1 MTGLLGLSAYLL
13 LLYRLVKTSS
23 MRFRSSIVSASLPL
37 AFMKVLNVWLVMFMV
52 DQIKIEYLR
61 NNIYIYYVWLFFA
74 LIPAT
79 RNVILKMERE
89 QPTHAPPP

>member
-1 MTGLLGLSAYLL
+1 MKASMIRHKASII
-13 LLYRLVKTSS
+13 SS
-23 MRFRSSIVSASLPL
+23 PFPD
-37 AFMKVLNVWLVMFMV
+37 AFSKVLHVTLVMFLF

-89 QPTHAPPP
+89 QPTHAPPS